1 MIDKGAETSYN
12 LPFDGIQV
20 SFSSRLTAGK
30 RKPFNRK
37 EEEDERKK

>member
-12 LPFDGIQV
+12 LPFDGIHV
-20 SFSSRLTAGK
+20 SFSAGK